1 MLFFIPEFKKRL
13 AALHPNISLFVKEID
28 SYQVETELTDGTVL
42 IGMAFFDTLSD
53 QRLRMANLINEK
65 PIVLLNRNHHLA
77 GKDGVSIKDLRNED
91 FVFTRR
97 SIAPRLFDGLVGF
110 CQEVGGFTPR
120 IIHEVESSPR
130 QIGFVSCGQGIAFL
144 PESFRQW
151 MPEYIKAET
160 ITDAT
165 PCLPLSI
172 AWNPLIE
179 SPLRDIVAEEL
190 KQMFLAR

>member
-1 MLFFIPEFKKRL
+1 
-13 AALHPNISLFVKEID
+13 
-28 SYQVETELTDGTVL
+28 
-42 IGMAFFDTLSD
+42 MAFFDTLSD

-77 GKDGVSIKDLRNED
+77 GKGGVSIKELRNED

-97 SIAPRLFDGLVGF
+97 AIAPRLFDGLVGF

-130 QIGFVSCGQGIAFL
+130 QMGFVSCGQGIAFL

-151 MPEYIKAET
+151 M
-160 ITDAT
+160 
-165 PCLPLSI
+165 PLSI

-190 KQMFLAR
+190 KQMFVDR